1 MQLLLIEDDE
11 RTSRHVV
18 QSFQEK
24 GHVCNVVEDGK
35 SGLEEAIR
43 GQYDVIIVDRM
54 LPQLDGLALVKSLR
68 SVDDCTPVIYLT
80 AIGGIDDRVAGLE
93 AGADDYLTKPFAFS
107 ELAARV
113 KALTRRHA
121 PSAEATTLRLA
132 DLEMDLVKRSVT
144 RDGKPIVL
152 QTREFLL
159 LEVLLRAAGQVL
171 TRSMLLEKVWDI
183 HFDPNTS
190 IVETH
195 ISRLRSKIDKPFEV
209 PLLHTVRNSGYT
221 LRAPG

>member
-1 MQLLLIEDDE
+1 MQLLLIEDDKK
-11 RTSRHVV
+11 TSSHVA

-24 GHVCNVVEDGK
+24 GHVCDVVEDGK
-35 SGLEEAIR
+35 AGLEEAVH
-43 GQYDVIIVDRM
+43 GNYDVIIVDRM
-54 LPQLDGLALVKSLR
+54 LPTLDGLSLVKALR
-68 SVDDCTPVIYLT
+68 AANSIVPVIYLT
-80 AIGGIDDRVAGLE
+80 AIDGIDDRVAGLE

-121 PSAEATTLRLA
+121 APAKVTTLQVA
-132 DLEMDLVKRSVT
+132 DLEMDLVKRSVK
-144 RDGKPIVL
+144 RAGQNIVL

-159 LEVLLRAAGQVL
+159 LEVLMRAAGQVL
-171 TRSMLLEKVWDI
+171 TRNMLLEQVWDI
-183 HFDPNTS
+183 HFDPKTS

-195 ISRLRSKIDKPFEV
+195 ISRLRAKIDKPFGE
-209 PLLHTVRNSGYT
+209 PLLHTVRSCGYT